1 MNDVQVCFRHVSSML
16 QVQVCSGMFQ
26 VYVTSLSLSQV
37 YVCYKFMLLQVDV
50 CYEFMLLQVDVCYKL
65 MYVTSLCCYK
75 LCMLQV
81 LCFKGFHA
89 NLSRA

>member
-1 MNDVQVCFRHVSSML
+1 MNDVEVCFKHVSSML

-37 YVCYKFMLLQVDV
+37 YV

-81 LCFKGFHA
+81 LCFKGLHA